1 MAYKYNNQIKVSL
14 NRYQVQQLQALHQIL
29 GISKQDV
36 LRKAL
41 DSFVLAENE
50 RRLRRDPHAA
60 PLPGL

>member
-14 NRYQVQQLQALHQIL
+14 NRYQLAQLEALRQIL
-29 GISKQDV
+29 GVSKQEV
-36 LRKAL
+36 MRKAL

-50 RRLRRDPHAA
+50 RRLRRNPNEH

>member
-14 NRYQVQQLQALHQIL
+14 NRYQLLQLEALRQIL
-29 GISKQDV
+29 GVSKQEV

-41 DSFVLAENE
+41 DSFVLAENDK
-50 RRLRRDPHAA
+50 RLRRNPNEH